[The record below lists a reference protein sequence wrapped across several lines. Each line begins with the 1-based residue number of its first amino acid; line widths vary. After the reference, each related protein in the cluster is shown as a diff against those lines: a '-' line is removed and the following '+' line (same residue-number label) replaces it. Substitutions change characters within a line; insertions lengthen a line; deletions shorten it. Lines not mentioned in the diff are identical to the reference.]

1 MTQTR
6 RAFLGACAGAA
17 LAAPPKRPN
26 ILLILP
32 DQLRSQALGCM
43 GNPDVHTPNIDRL
56 AAEGLVLPNTFANT
70 PVCCPAR
77 ANMLTAL
84 MNGESLTASDL
95 AWHAGVTPQTASGHL
110 ARMTEAEL
118 IRVNA
123 QGRHRYYK
131 LASPRVAQMLE
142 SIFLVVSDQ
151 TMPRRRIPSYVDTV
165 MRDARTCYDHLAG
178 RLGVAL
184 ADALTGR
191 GYVRLSEDGGT
202 TTRLGD
208 KFLAGWGIDLA
219 AAADQRRSFCRPCLD
234 WSERRPHIAGAL
246 GAHLADRCLALDWVQ
261 RRKDSRALT
270 ITRQGLRG
278 FKDLLAIQI
287 GGT

>member
-1 MTQTR
+1 
-6 RAFLGACAGAA
+6 
-17 LAAPPKRPN
+17 
-26 ILLILP
+26 
-32 DQLRSQALGCM
+32 M
-43 GNPDVHTPNIDRL
+43 GD
-56 AAEGLVLPNTFANT
+56 G
-70 PVCCPAR
+70 AR
-77 ANMLTAL
+77 ANMMAAL
-84 MNGESLTASDL
+84 MGGQALTASEL
-95 AWHAGVTPQTASGHL
+95 AYRAGVTAQTTSGHL
-110 ARMTEAEL
+110 AKLTEVGLLSLA
-118 IRVNA
+118 R
-123 QGRHRYYK
+123 QGRHRYYR
-131 LASPRVAQMLE
+131 LASPLVGRMLE
-142 SIFLVVSDQ
+142 SMMAVASTQ
-151 TMPRRRIPSYVDTV
+151 SPPRYRPASRIDDDL
-165 MRDARTCYDHLAG
+165 RQARTCYDHLAG

-202 TTRLGD
+202 TTRRGE

-246 GAHLADRCLALDWVQ
+246 GAQLADRCLALDWVQ